1 MAAAGDGVE
10 ERRTRLPSR
19 RSAAIAIAAGVRFDP
34 GVSLLSF
41 LGLVWPQEVGRKERG
56 GRVVGWEGSR

>member
-34 GVSLLSF
+34 GVSLLGSC
-41 LGLVWPQEVGRKERG
+41 GRKRLGGKRG